1 MKVFFSVSSSFE
13 QAQTDVLPN
22 NSFYKIFNLYFVRLL
37 CPIIC
42 QVFAWTEFKFVF
54 KVGETKYYE
63 AAGFV
68 FKIQNKI

>member
-1 MKVFFSVSSSFE
+1 MRNFLKSS
-13 QAQTDVLPN
+13 QGPLIKLQ
-22 NSFYKIFNLYFVRLL
+22 IFNLYFVRLL